1 MPCSEP
7 VSDERIRILYVEDEP
22 TLRAI
27 VIAAFDPQRFH
38 VMVAAGPPA
47 AAFLCLRQPFD
58 LVVCGSAESARASWE
73 MLDGRPTRIVVLGT
87 IARDLLP
94 PRVQMVPQPTPAL
107 LREVALR
114 R

>member
-1 MPCSEP
+1 MPSSAR
-7 VSDERIRILYVEDEP
+7 VSDERIQILYVEDEP
-22 TLRAI
+22 ALRAI
-27 VIAAFDPQRFH
+27 VIAAFDPVRFR
-38 VMVAAGPPA
+38 VVVAAGSPA

-58 LVVCGSAESARASWE
+58 LVVCGHAQTTRALWE
-73 MLDGRPTRIVVLGT
+73 LLDGRPTKIVVLGA

-94 PRVQMVPQPTPAL
+94 PRVQMVPSPTPAI